1 MGLLDRIG
9 AFDRY
14 KVSPTQGTSGLMTGA
29 GRPMSPFAQQAARQI
44 GGLLGQDMRTPQEKI
59 QAETRGV
66 LQDPNLTDAQ
76 KRSAIIATRLKYETD
91 PAVQQQ
97 LLRAQSELTAL
108 TSTKANFESKAK
120 RLEEQGL
127 TAEAAQLRDP
137 TLTATQK
144 NTIFSTAFQTLREER
159 ELDTYGEELRNSKDP
174 YRQKIGNLIE
184 QGLYPDLASAQEAIR
199 SRSLE
204 DVEIGAFSNSEYVD
218 EDGLP
223 ITTAEVTL
231 PDGTKK
237 TQGIIRATGERFDL
251 DSDKYRQ
258 VPKDSKLAKLN
269 PASLAAATN
278 VVKGILVYPS
288 ETSDL
293 IVGLEDEKEDFII
306 AVAKEAERLA
316 KETGQDVQ
324 SVTRQAVENM
334 VKKINVV
341 EEEGTFLGFGGSLET
356 TLGEVPEKPKTQR
369 KGKPGRTARTPETSS
384 SLSADAQAILSRG

>member
-29 GRPMSPFAQQAARQI
+29 GRPMSPFAQQAARNI
-44 GGLLGQDMRTPQEKI
+44 GGLLGQDMRTPQEKV

-108 TSTKANFESKAK
+108 ESTQSNFEAKAK
-120 RLEEQGL
+120 RLEERGL

-137 TLTATQK
+137 TLTDTQK
-144 NTIFSTAFQTLREER
+144 NSIFSTAFQTLREKQ
-159 ELDTYGEELRNSKDP
+159 ELETYGEQLRNSKDP
-174 YRQKIGNLIE
+174 YRQKIGNLID
-184 QGLYPDLASAQEAIR
+184 QGLYPDLASARDAIR

-204 DVEIGAFSNSEYVD
+204 DVEIGAFSDSEYVD
-218 EDGLP
+218 ENGLP

-251 DSDKYRQ
+251 DPDKYSQ
-258 VPKDSKLAKLN
+258 VPEESELKKID
-269 PASLAAATN
+269 PASLTAANNA
-278 VVKGILVYPS
+278 VKGILSFES

-293 IVGLEDEKEDFII
+293 IVGLGDKKQQFII

-324 SVTRQAVENM
+324 SVTPQAVENM
-334 VKKINVV
+334 AKKINVV
-341 EEEGTFLGFGGSLET
+341 EEEGIFFGSLET

-369 KGKPGRTARTPETSS
+369 RGKPGRTARTPETSS
-384 SLSADAQAILSRG
+384 DLSADAQALLNRG

>member
-1 MGLLDRIG
+1 
-9 AFDRY
+9 
-14 KVSPTQGTSGLMTGA
+14 MTGA
-29 GRPMSPFAQQAARQI
+29 GRPMSPFAQQAARNI
-44 GGLLGQDMRTPQEKI
+44 GGLLGQDMRTPQEKM
-59 QAETRGV
+59 QAETKGV
-66 LQDPNLTDAQ
+66 LQDPTLTDAQ

-97 LLRAQSELTAL
+97 LLKAQSQLTAL
-108 TSTKANFESKAK
+108 ESTQSNFEAKAK
-120 RLEEQGL
+120 RLEERGL

-137 TLTATQK
+137 TLTDTQK
-144 NTIFSTAFQTLREER
+144 NSIFSTAFQTLREKQ
-159 ELDTYGEELRNSKDP
+159 ELETYGEQLRSSKDP
-174 YRQKIGNLIE
+174 YRQKIGNLID
-184 QGLYPDLASAQEAIR
+184 QGLYPDLDSAKDAIR

-204 DVEIGAFSNSEYVD
+204 DVEIGAFSDSEYVD
-218 EDGLP
+218 ANGLP

-251 DSDKYRQ
+251 DPDKYSQ
-258 VPKDSKLAKLN
+258 VPEDSGLKKLD
-269 PASLAAATN
+269 PASLTAANNA
-278 VVKGILVYPS
+278 VKGVLSFES

-293 IVGLEDEKEDFII
+293 IVGLGDKKEEFII

-324 SVTRQAVENM
+324 SVTSQAVENM

-341 EEEGTFLGFGGSLET
+341 QEEGILFGSLET

-384 SLSADAQAILSRG
+384 GLSADTQALMKRAQGR